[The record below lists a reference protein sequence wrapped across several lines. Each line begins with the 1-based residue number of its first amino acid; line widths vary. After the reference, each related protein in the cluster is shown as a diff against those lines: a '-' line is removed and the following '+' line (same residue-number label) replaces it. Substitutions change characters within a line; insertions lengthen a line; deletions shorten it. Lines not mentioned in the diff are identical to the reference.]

1 MVILI
6 GEFGFSEVQTRMPP
20 PRRVR
25 KIAVERSL
33 KKCPSC
39 GYTDGFHVMF
49 TRTSH
54 GSKKF
59 HLLLLCPMCSDVFDM
74 GLRLDAPE
82 GG

>member
-1 MVILI
+1 M
-6 GEFGFSEVQTRMPP
+6 SP

-39 GYTDGFHVMF
+39 GYSDGFHVML
-49 TRTSH
+49 TRTNPTA
-54 GSKKF
+54 KKYT
-59 HLLLLCPMCSDVFDM
+59 LLLLCPMCSDVFDM
-74 GLRLDAPE
+74 GLRLDAPD